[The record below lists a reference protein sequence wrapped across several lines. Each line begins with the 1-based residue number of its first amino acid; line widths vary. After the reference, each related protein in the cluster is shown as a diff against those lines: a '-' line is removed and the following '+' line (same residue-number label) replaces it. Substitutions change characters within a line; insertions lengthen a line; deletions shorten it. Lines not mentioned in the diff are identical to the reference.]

1 MDKLSLFLLETYGAN
16 LSQEFVKAAV
26 YNEEMDFL
34 EYVSKNDITVSDR
47 IDGFLTVMWD
57 CEQKEVVG
65 FRLKGFR
72 CIFNDII
79 KPLSKLKDEDFDPLV
94 DALEKIFTKIGS
106 EIFSNQSNEDYRV
119 EAYKSALRL
128 IKTDRVDLPE
138 QFKKAA

>member
-1 MDKLSLFLLETYGAN
+1 MDKLSLFLLETCGAN
-16 LSQEFVKAAV
+16 LSQDFVKSAV

-34 EYVSKNDITVSDR
+34 EYVSKNDVTVSDR
-47 IDGFLTVMWD
+47 VDGFLTVMWNYD
-57 CEQKEVVG
+57 QDEIVG

-94 DALEKIFTKIGS
+94 EALEKIFTKLGD

-119 EAYKSALRL
+119 KAYKSALHL
-128 IKTDRVDLPE
+128 IKSDKVDLPD
-138 QFKKAA
+138 QFKRAA